1 MEEMEEE
8 RGGGVE
14 LHRRDC
20 TSSERDR
27 KILIDPALPG
37 HRGTVG
43 SQQIFLAVYRGT
55 EVHAL
60 VYSVSRRRAWIGCTG
75 ETSSCQVIDPCNY
88 TLQQQQVNVH
98 CAVQTK
104 MYQRGSSSCDVSPHD
119 H

>member
-55 EVHAL
+55 EVQRCMHWYTLSAGGELGLAAL
-60 VYSVSRRRAWIGCTG
+60 VKPVPVR
-75 ETSSCQVIDPCNY
+75 
-88 TLQQQQVNVH
+88 
-98 CAVQTK
+98 
-104 MYQRGSSSCDVSPHD
+104 
-119 H
+119 